1 MLTLFV
7 RRPVLSAVLSIILT
21 LLGLLALARMPMS
34 MLPEIAPAEVNV
46 TIEYTGANAGTVI
59 KAALVPLERAINGVP
74 GMKYMASSAG
84 NDGVGVVQVL
94 FDTGTDPDV
103 ASINV
108 QNRVNTVLDEL
119 PEEVRRHGVSI
130 EKEEHAMLM
139 YVSLYS
145 TNRDHDEK
153 FLYNFAD
160 INLLAEL
167 KRVPGVGLARIM
179 GAKDYAMRVWIKPD
193 KLAAYGI
200 SVDDVLAALRAYN
213 VEAAPGTVGENSGRG
228 HAPVQYT
235 LTYRGKFDK
244 AIEYRDIPI
253 RSSEDGELLRIQDV
267 ADVELGSMYFDNET
281 KFEGRP
287 AAALELRQRPG
298 SNAREV
304 IREVKARLAKLE
316 RESFLPGMHYQL
328 SYDVSRFLD
337 ASVHEVLKTLI
348 EAFLLVSIVVFVFL
362 QDVRATLVP
371 IAAVPVSLVGSLL
384 FIRQLDF
391 SLNLITLFALVL
403 SIGIVVDN
411 AIVVVEAV
419 HYKMSHVGLSARQA
433 SEQAIRELGPAIIA
447 ITLVMVAVFVP
458 LAFIPGP
465 AGVFFK
471 QFGLTTAIAIS
482 LSGVVALTLTP
493 ALCAVL
499 MRPTKPMRI
508 FAGFNRG
515 YARLELGYAKLA
527 RPAASRLVV
536 PLLLVAGFT
545 AGGILFASKVPR
557 GFIPNED
564 QGIFYVAVTTP
575 PGATLVRTKEVVD
588 EVATIARGL
597 QGVESVA
604 TLSGN
609 NVLTDG
615 TGPSYGTLL
624 VNLRAWDD
632 RTRSAA
638 DIMNEL
644 RHRIAKVQ
652 DARIEMLEPP
662 PVPGYGD
669 AGGVQLALLDKSG
682 RGDLHEM
689 SRVVKQLVSDLEAR
703 REIGEAST
711 VFEADF
717 PQLAVDIDIDR
728 AALLGITPQRALET
742 LQTLLGG
749 EYATNFIRFGQMYK
763 VMVEAP
769 PEVRA
774 RPEQILALRVRS
786 SRGEL
791 VPMSAF
797 IRLEKAY
804 GPDTLTR
811 YNMYP
816 SAEVT
821 AQAAPGMSSGDVLR
835 AVQATADATLPR
847 GFAIDWAGVA
857 KDEVS
862 AGNQGPIVALVALL
876 FVWLVLA
883 AQYESFVLPAAVLF
897 SLPPGLFG
905 AFAALHWAGLEN
917 NIYTNLA
924 LVVLIGLLGKN
935 AILIVEYAE
944 LQLAAGKSAI
954 EAVLEAA
961 RLRLRPILMTSLAFI
976 AGLVPLSIA
985 SGAGEIS
992 NRTIGIA
999 TVGGMIG
1006 GTLWGLLIVPGLYV
1020 ACRRLSKRRA

>member
-7 RRPVLSAVLSIILT
+7 RRPVLSAVVSILLT
-21 LLGLLALARMPMS
+21 LLGLLALSQMPMS
-34 MLPEIAPAEVNV
+34 LLPEIAPPEVNV
-46 TIEYTGANAGTVI
+46 TVEYTGANAATVT

-74 GMKYMASSAG
+74 GMKYMASTAG
-84 NDGVGVVQVL
+84 NDGVGAVQVL

-130 EKEEHAMLM
+130 EKEEHAMLL
-139 YVSLYS
+139 YVNLYS
-145 TNRDHDEK
+145 TNPDHDEK

-160 INLLAEL
+160 INLLQEV

-193 KLAAYGI
+193 KLAAYGV
-200 SVDDVLAALRAYN
+200 SVEEVLAALRAYN
-213 VEAAPGTVGENSGRG
+213 VEAAPGTIGDNSGRG
-228 HAPVQYT
+228 HAALQYT
-235 LTYRGKFDK
+235 LTYRGKFNK
-244 AIEYRDIPI
+244 AVDYQTIPI
-253 RSSEDGELLRIQDV
+253 RSTEDGQLLRIEDV
-267 ADVELGSMYFDNET
+267 ADVELGSMYFDNES
-281 KFEGRP
+281 KLDGRP
-287 AAALELRQRPG
+287 AAAIELRQRPG

-304 IREVKARLAKLE
+304 IHQVKERLENLKRTA
-316 RESFLPGMHYQL
+316 FLPGMDYKL

-337 ASVHEVLKTLI
+337 ASVHEVVKTLL
-348 EAFLLVSIVVFVFL
+348 EAFFLVTLVVFIFL

-371 IAAVPVSLVGSLL
+371 ILAVPVSLIGTLI
-384 FIRQLDF
+384 FTKQLDF
-391 SLNLITLFALVL
+391 SLNMITLFALVL

-419 HYKMSHVGLSARQA
+419 HYKMEREGLSPREA
-433 SEQAIRELGPAIIA
+433 SERAIIELGPAIIA

-465 AGVFFK
+465 AGVFYK
-471 QFGLTTAIAIS
+471 QFGLTTAVAIT
-482 LSGVVALTLTP
+482 LSGVVALTFAP

-499 MRPTKPMRI
+499 MRPHRPLRV
-508 FAGFNRG
+508 FNGFNRG
-515 YARLELGYAKLA
+515 YARVEGGYASLSKRL
-527 RPAASRLVV
+527 ASRIAV
-536 PLLLVAGFT
+536 PALLIAGFT
-545 AGGILFASKVPR
+545 IGGMLFAAKVPQ

-564 QGIFYVAVTTP
+564 QGIFYVAITTP
-575 PGATLVRTKEVVD
+575 PGATLLRTREVVD
-588 EVATIARGL
+588 EVAGIARTL
-597 QGVESVA
+597 DGVESVA

-615 TGPSYGTLL
+615 TGASYGTLL
-624 VNLRAWDD
+624 VNLTEWEH
-632 RTRSAA
+632 RTRKAA
-638 DIMNEL
+638 DIMADLNA
-644 RHRIAKVQ
+644 RTKNVQ
-652 DARIEMLEPP
+652 DAKIEMLEPP

-669 AGGVQLALLDKSG
+669 AGGVQLAILDKTG
-682 RGDLHEM
+682 RGDPQEM
-689 SRVVKQLVSDLEAR
+689 ARVVTQFIKDLRER
-703 REIGEAST
+703 PEIGDATT
-711 VFEADF
+711 VFEVGF
-717 PQLAVDIDIDR
+717 PQLAVDIDMDR
-728 AALLGITPQRALET
+728 AAQLGITPQRALDT

-769 PEVRA
+769 PDVRA
-774 RPEQILALRVRS
+774 KPDQVLALRVRS
-786 SRGEL
+786 DRGDL

-797 IRLEKAY
+797 IHLEKKY

-821 AQAAPGMSSGDVLR
+821 AQPAAGMSSGDTLR
-835 AVQATADATLPR
+835 AVQQTASTRLPR
-847 GFAIDWAGVA
+847 GFGYGFAGVA
-857 KDEVS
+857 KDEAS
-862 AGNQGPIVALVALL
+862 AGNQGPIVALIALL

-883 AQYESFVLPAAVLF
+883 AQYESFVLPASVLL

-917 NIYTNLA
+917 NVYTHLS

-944 LQLAAGKSAI
+944 HRLASGVSALD
-954 EAVLEAA
+954 AVVEAA
-961 RLRLRPILMTSLAFI
+961 RQRLRPILMTSLAFV
-976 AGLVPLSIA
+976 AGLIPLAMA

-992 NRTIGIA
+992 NRTIGAA
-999 TVGGMIG
+999 TIGGMLA
-1006 GTLWGLLIVPGLYV
+1006 GTAWGLLIVPGLYV
-1020 ACRRLSKRRA
+1020 GCRRLSRRSR

>member
-1 MLTLFV
+1 MLQLFV
-7 RRPVLSAVLSIILT
+7 RRPVLSAVLSIVIT
-21 LLGLLALARMPMS
+21 LLGLLSLSRMPMS
-34 MLPEIAPAEVNV
+34 LLPEIAPPEVNV
-46 TIEYTGANAGTVI
+46 TIVYNGANAGTVI
-59 KAALVPLERAINGVP
+59 NAALVPLERAINGVP
-74 GMKYMASSAG
+74 GMKYMASTAG

-145 TNRDHDEK
+145 TSRDHDEK

-179 GAKDYAMRVWIKPD
+179 GEKDYAMRIWIMPD
-193 KLAAYGI
+193 KLAAHGV
-200 SVDDVLAALRAYN
+200 SVDDVLGALRAYN

-228 HAPVQYT
+228 HTQLQYT
-235 LTYRGKFDK
+235 LTYRGKFDE
-244 AIEYRDIPI
+244 ASEYRKIPI
-253 RSSEDGELLRIQDV
+253 RSAEDGTLLRVEDV
-267 ADVELGSMYFDNET
+267 AEVELGSMYFDNET
-281 KFEGRP
+281 KFDGRP
-287 AAALELRQRPG
+287 AAAIELRQRPG

-304 IREVKARLAKLE
+304 IQQVKQRLENMKRDA
-316 RESFLPGMHYQL
+316 FLPGMDYKL

-337 ASVHEVLKTLI
+337 ASVHEVVKTLL
-348 EAFLLVSIVVFVFL
+348 EAFVLVSLVVFLFL
-362 QDVRATLVP
+362 QSLRATLVP
-371 IAAVPVSLVGSLL
+371 ILAVPVSLVGTLI
-384 FIRQLDF
+384 FTQQLDF

-419 HYKMSHVGLSARQA
+419 HFLLEHEDLTPRQA
-433 SEQAIRELGPAIIA
+433 SERAIRELGPAIVA

-465 AGVFFK
+465 AGVFYR

-482 LSGVVALTLTP
+482 LSGFVALTLTP

-499 MRPTKPMRI
+499 MRPHRRARA
-508 FAGFNRG
+508 FELFNLAYARFERG
-515 YARLELGYAKLA
+515 YARLA
-527 RPAASRLVV
+527 RPFAARVAAPLV
-536 PLLLVAGFT
+536 LIAGFT
-545 AGGILFASKVPR
+545 AGGVLIAGKVPR

-564 QGIFYVAVTTP
+564 QGIFYIAVTTP
-575 PGATLVRTKEVVD
+575 PGATLLRTKKVID
-588 EVATIARGL
+588 EIAAVARKL
-597 QGVESVA
+597 PGVESVA
-604 TLSGN
+604 TLAGN

-615 TGPSYGTLL
+615 TGPTYGTLL
-624 VNLRAWDD
+624 VNLRAWDE
-632 RTRSAA
+632 RTRSSGEIMAA
-638 DIMNEL
+638 L
-644 RHRIAKVQ
+644 RARVADVQ

-669 AGGVQLALLDKSG
+669 AGGVQLSVLDRTG
-682 RGDLHEM
+682 RGDPHEM
-689 SRVVKQLVSDLEAR
+689 ARVVTQLVADLEKR
-703 REIGEAST
+703 PEIGDAST
-711 VFEADF
+711 VFEAGF
-717 PQLAVDIDIDR
+717 PQLAVDIDMDH
-728 AALLGITPQRALET
+728 AAQLGVTPQRALDT

-749 EYATNFIRFGQMYK
+749 EYATNFIRFGQMYR

-769 PEVRA
+769 PELRA
-774 RPEQILALRVRS
+774 RPEQILGLRVRS
-786 SRGEL
+786 DRGEL

-797 IRLEKAY
+797 IHLEKKY

-821 AQAAPGMSSGDVLR
+821 AQPAPGMSSGDALR
-835 AVQATADATLPR
+835 AVQETATATLPR
-847 GFAIDWAGVA
+847 GFAIDFAGVA
-857 KDEVS
+857 KDEVG
-862 AGNQGPIVALVALL
+862 AGNQGLIVAVLALL

-883 AQYESFVLPAAVLF
+883 AHYESFVLPAAVLL
-897 SLPPGLFG
+897 SLPPGLLG
-905 AFAALHWAGLEN
+905 AFAALHWTGLEN
-917 NIYTNLA
+917 NVYAHLA

-944 LQLAAGKSAI
+944 MRLSQGRAPL
-954 EAVLEAA
+954 EAVVEAS
-961 RLRLRPILMTSLAFI
+961 RQRLRPILMTSLAFI
-976 AGLVPLSIA
+976 AGLIPLSIA
-985 SGAGEIS
+985 SGAGAIS
-992 NRTIGIA
+992 NRTIGTA
-999 TVGGMIG
+999 TIGGMVA

-1020 ACRRLSKRRA
+1020 LCRRLSKRSA